1 MSRRALVSVR
11 AVAMVVAVVAL
22 GAMPAVAQDGVPR
35 TAWGHSDLQGIWDF
49 RSITPLERPEVL
61 GDRAF
66 LSEEEAAE
74 LEHAVVDRN
83 ARLLTRSPSRRRPA
97 ATCTGGRTGHW
108 GPTTISGWTWE
119 PASLARG
126 VPRWIIDPPNG
137 RLPALTA
144 NGQRRAE
151 TRRQYVQQGHPR
163 CFMVGSRCRGSLP
176 AGDQRRSTHHAELLQ
191 PKPAGVS
198 DPGPRRAAYR
208 NGSHRSCR
216 PSRWAS
222 SPERQLPSVVGGC
235 TRPLGRGYF
244 GCRDLELRR

>member
-83 ARLLTRSPSRRRPA
+83 ARLLTRSPESTTAGGNVYWRADGSLGAYNNLWLDLGTSVVGTRR
-97 ATCTGGRTGHW
+97 T
-108 GPTTISGWTWE
+108 
-119 PASLARG
+119 SL
-126 VPRWIIDPPNG
+126 IIDPPNG

-235 TRPLGRGYF
+235 TRPLGRGCF